1 MCEKK
6 KIKLNEKSGEKG
18 RETCCDL
25 CCNIKKERYKILLY
39 LMILSFKPVGLD
51 LCWQLVLWLS
61 CTGRKKRICEKIHNF
76 AYLLD
81 LEERKKLDSVFITFI
96 RIWHLGKKFRLYS
109 LDPEGKKPDSVF
121 ITFIRICERKKFRLY
136 LLDPEERNR
145 IQFLLLL

>member
-1 MCEKK
+1 MKRKNKVEWKK
-6 KIKLNEKSGEKG
+6 WG
-18 RETCCDL
+18 ETCCDL

>member
-1 MCEKK
+1 MKRKNKVEWKK
-6 KIKLNEKSGEKG
+6 WG
-18 RETCCDL
+18 ETCCDL

-81 LEERKKLDSVFITFI
+81 LEERKKLDSVFITFL
-96 RIWHLGKKFRLYS
+96 RIWPLGKKIPALLTWS
-109 LDPEGKKPDSVF
+109 GGKETGFGF
-121 ITFIRICERKKFRLY
+121 ITFIRICEKNSELY
-136 LLDPEERNR
+136 LLDPEEKKPDSV
-145 IQFLLLL
+145 LLLL